1 MKDKQKVK
9 NFKDT
14 SENKE
19 NCITKTE
26 SFKSMGTTTPVW
38 MLTSVLTDGFLHQ
51 HEETKGKESPYMSGT
66 FKSFFK
72 G

>member
-26 SFKSMGTTTPVW
+26 SFKSLGTISMQ
-38 MLTSVLTDGFLHQ
+38 MLTSVLTDRFLHQ
-51 HEETKGKESPYMSGT
+51 HEETKRKESPYMSGT
-66 FKSFFK
+66 FKDFFK